1 MSTAHRFLGFAFAAA
16 DLLVEVTA
24 EGRIAFAMG
33 AGEALIGVSDAAM
46 VGRRWT
52 DLIDRADHSTTQ
64 ALFCSLQD
72 GARAGPVV
80 VKISTPAGEPER
92 FANVTAMRL
101 PQNQRA
107 VSCVLSKAQA
117 RGPTG
122 LQSRESFEARA
133 ATLAAQAPHELEM
146 AFIELAGLSSSEQA
160 LKDPE
165 GLQDLLSGI
174 LRSQAYQGE
183 APTAVGGDRYALV
196 RDGREPTEVMAE
208 RVGRILLDQGIDGV
222 TPETLAISMTGVTQP
237 KKMIKALRYALDM
250 VMQEGLSRP
259 LPGDL
264 GVALDKA
271 LQTTMRKAGA
281 LGAAI
286 RHRRFTLAYQPV
298 VDLSDGTLHHHE
310 VLVRFGA
317 DSSPF
322 PTIRM
327 AEEMDLIESL
337 DCAILEET
345 LAVMRRDPS
354 IVLAVNVSGRS
365 ILSDNYLTHVL
376 DLLKGC
382 PDVRGRLMFE
392 LTESAAI
399 EDLAQ
404 ADRQI
409 QCLRRAGCEVC
420 LDDFGAGAASLA
432 YLQQLTLD
440 VLKIDGRY
448 IRDLQHGGREAT
460 FVKHLVNLCAELNV
474 RTLAEMVE
482 TTEAQDAVRAAGVH
496 FAQGWLYGRATETPV
511 DAETIE
517 ARCSI
522 QSGALRVRSAL
533 DR

>member
-1 MSTAHRFLGFAFAAA
+1 M
-16 DLLVEVTA
+16 
-24 EGRIAFAMG
+24 
-33 AGEALIGVSDAAM
+33 
-46 VGRRWT
+46 
-52 DLIDRADHSTTQ
+52 
-64 ALFCSLQD
+64 
-72 GARAGPVV
+72 
-80 VKISTPAGEPER
+80 
-92 FANVTAMRL
+92 
-101 PQNQRA
+101 
-107 VSCVLSKAQA
+107 
-117 RGPTG
+117 
-122 LQSRESFEARA
+122 
-133 ATLAAQAPHELEM
+133 
-146 AFIELAGLSSSEQA
+146 
-160 LKDPE
+160 
-165 GLQDLLSGI
+165 
-174 LRSQAYQGE
+174 
-183 APTAVGGDRYALV
+183 GGDRYALV

-208 RVGRILLDQGIDGV
+208 RVGRILLDKGIDGV

-376 DLLKGC
+376 DLLKGR

-460 FVKHLVNLCAELNV
+460 FVKHLVNMCAELNV

-511 DAETIE
+511 EAETIE